1 MPRRK
6 RCKGI
11 TQYGKQCM
19 YHADKEG
26 LCPVHY
32 RMAHGELGRVQPVG
46 SKRAQTE
53 VATTSPSKDL
63 TTWLITEATPEDFKH
78 LVELRKVPAVLPL
91 LKLA

>member
-11 TQYGKQCM
+11 TQYGKQCQ

-32 RMAHGELGRVQPVG
+32 RMAHGELGRVQPKG
-46 SKRAQTE
+46 PDK
-53 VATTSPSKDL
+53 VAASTASPSKDL

-91 LKLA
+91 LKLTA